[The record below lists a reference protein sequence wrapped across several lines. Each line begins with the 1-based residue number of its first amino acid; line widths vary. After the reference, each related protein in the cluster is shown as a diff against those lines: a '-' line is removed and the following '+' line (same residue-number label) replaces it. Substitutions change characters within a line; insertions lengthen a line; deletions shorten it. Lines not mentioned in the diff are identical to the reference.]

1 MYYVPAQQLQQMHNG
16 QPGIQ
21 NPEVAHINHMSWPV
35 SKPIQQ
41 HERIHI
47 SFNRDHGN
55 LAQPMSTRATVS
67 EFPYQQRR
75 PLADVSPFIMGN
87 LASPKPLQTPPAI
100 NEDILYS
107 CKVLAQ
113 LQGSY
118 EIETSDG
125 IVQVTVIL
133 PEVGEHQE
141 QYAKV
146 QLVSTH
152 ENALA
157 EKFIYNE
164 LCNFK
169 LCSANNMIEG
179 ILRKGSNMKHSVQ
192 WWNPENQTYTVWRRK
207 GDVTFNLVQV
217 GANSR
222 RNSLSSVC
230 TLSTCPIM
238 PYHPIDATTID
249 SDGSTMGIRSEL
261 LQQRLPISLNHSS
274 GGHFSQAVN
283 LQSNPNNTFV
293 RESVPK
299 SDQPRDEIFEL
310 IKSQC
315 LKNKLLL
322 KKVLAWGIANDPERQ
337 ISQDRTKYLSEGRF
351 WIIAHSK
358 DIAQKE
364 ASVDILDDI
373 KGAYQQTSTG
383 VYMQPD
389 PKECGSG
396 VQHRLSKDQQG
407 CWMLERQDLGCEG
420 WQLRARQEKNEWWI
434 DFKHNRTPI
443 RVYIIPMRSILEK
456 MGEEHI
462 ENQNEI
468 KKSLDFLFTSCNQE
482 KLTRLKGRNLK
493 HHIANLKVK
502 LEKRHALSFGVR
514 IANTAETI
522 AQE

>member
-21 NPEVAHINHMSWPV
+21 NPEVAHINHMPWPV
-35 SKPIQQ
+35 SKPTEQ
-41 HERIHI
+41 HKQIHI
-47 SFNRDHGN
+47 SLNNRN

-67 EFPYQQRR
+67 EFPYQKRS
-75 PLADVSPFIMGN
+75 PLVDVSPFRTGN
-87 LASPKPLQTPPAI
+87 LGSPTPLQTPPAI
-100 NEDILYS
+100 KDNILYS
-107 CKVLAQ
+107 CKVIAQ
-113 LQGSY
+113 LQGGY
-118 EIETSDG
+118 EIETSNG
-125 IVQVTVIL
+125 IVQISVIL

-152 ENALA
+152 GNALA

-164 LCNFK
+164 PFCFK
-169 LCSANNMIEG
+169 LCSANNEVEG
-179 ILRKGSNMKHSVQ
+179 ILRKGSNMKHSVE
-192 WWNPENQTYTVWRRK
+192 WWNAENQTYTVWRRK
-207 GDVTFNLVQV
+207 GNVTFNLVQV
-217 GANSR
+217 ETNSR

-230 TLSTCPIM
+230 TVSTCQII
-238 PYHPIDATTID
+238 PYPIDATTIE
-249 SDGSTMGIRSEL
+249 SDESTMGIRSEL
-261 LQQRLPISLNHSS
+261 LQQRWPVSLNHSS

-299 SDQPRDEIFEL
+299 SDEPRDEIFEL

-315 LKNKLLL
+315 LKNKLLFE
-322 KKVLAWGIANDPERQ
+322 KVVAWGIANDPERQ
-337 ISQDRTKYLSEGRF
+337 NSRCLAKYLSEGRF
-351 WIIAHSK
+351 WVVAHSK
-358 DIAQKE
+358 DMGQKE
-364 ASVDILDDI
+364 GSDDILDDI

-407 CWMLERQDLGCEG
+407 YWMLERQDLGCER
-420 WQLRARQEKNEWWI
+420 WHLRARQEKNEWWI
-434 DFKHNRTPI
+434 DFKHNRTQI
-443 RVYIIPMRSILEK
+443 RVHIIPMSRVLEK
-456 MGEEHI
+456 MSEEHI
-462 ENQNEI
+462 ENENEI

-482 KLTRLKGRNLK
+482 KLSKLKGRNLK

-522 AQE
+522 LQE